1 MRPAAAL
8 AAVALCSPALVTAQA
23 AAPKAKSL
31 PGGLERISA
40 EFTDLVERVA
50 PSVVRLETKGL
61 ATAQA
66 SSGAVVTRS
75 RGMGSGVIV
84 DADGYI
90 VTNAHV
96 VAGADHVDAYLF
108 TPRAPGGSILQPKN
122 RGVGAH
128 LVGVDNETDIAVLR
142 LEAKGLPALPFA
154 DYDTVRQGQ
163 VVFAFGNP
171 LGLENS
177 VSMGVVSSVARQLDT
192 DSPMIYLQ
200 TDASINPGNSGG
212 PLVDTSGRIVG
223 INTAIYSQSGGNEG
237 VGFAAPS
244 HIVRAMYEQIRAHGR
259 VRRGGIG
266 VHGQTV
272 SPLLAAGLGLPA
284 EAAVILG
291 DVTPGG
297 SGEAAGLRTGDVVLA
312 VNGRLM
318 ENARQVDVTLY
329 RMPPGQTPTFT
340 ILRDGRRME
349 VPVTV
354 QEKVDESER
363 LAMLVDQ
370 DKNLIPKL
378 GILAVELNDDVLKI
392 LPKLRGN
399 DGVLV
404 AARAAAGGSDDDDLK
419 AGDVIY
425 ALNGLSIRSLAEL
438 RAAVARVKRGDALV
452 FQVERKGQLTYLAQ
466 AAE

>member
-1 MRPAAAL
+1 
-8 AAVALCSPALVTAQA
+8 
-23 AAPKAKSL
+23 
-31 PGGLERISA
+31 
-40 EFTDLVERVA
+40 
-50 PSVVRLETKGL
+50 
-61 ATAQA
+61 
-66 SSGAVVTRS
+66 VVTRA
-75 RGMGSGVIV
+75 RGTGSGVIV
-84 DADGYI
+84 DGEGYI

-96 VAGADHVDAYLF
+96 IEGADHVDAYLF
-108 TPRAPGGSILQPKN
+108 TPRAPGGSILQPKSKA
-122 RGVGAH
+122 VAAH
-128 LVGVDNETDIAVLR
+128 LVGVDHETDIAVLR
-142 LEAKGLPALPFA
+142 IEAKGLPALPFA
-154 DYDTVRQGQ
+154 DYETVRQGQ

-223 INTAIYSQSGGNEG
+223 INTAILSQSGGSEG

-244 HIVRAMYEQIRAHGR
+244 HIVRSMYEQIRAHGR

-266 VHGQTV
+266 VHAQSVT
-272 SPLLAAGLGLPA
+272 PLLSAGLALPA
-284 EAAVILG
+284 EAAVVLG

-297 SGEAAGLRTGDVVLA
+297 SGEAAGLQPGDVVLA

-318 ENARQVDVTLY
+318 ENARQVDVSLY
-329 RMPPGQTPTFT
+329 RMPPGQKPILT

-354 QEKVDESER
+354 QEKTDDAEK

-370 DKNLIPKL
+370 EKNLMPRL
-378 GILAVELNDDVLKI
+378 GILAIELNDDVLKI

-399 DGVLV
+399 EGVLV
-404 AARAAAGGSDDDDLK
+404 AARAGAGGSDDDDLH

-425 ALNGLSIRSLAEL
+425 ALNGLSVRSLAEL
-438 RAAVARVKRGDALV
+438 RAAVERVKRGGALV